1 MDHSFDAQDD
11 VIAAVGLDDSTDFSW
26 FELEGGL
33 LEGFLHLSF
42 LEEAKV
48 SSPLA
53 AGALWVLSGNLSE
66 GGGVLFDLFKELF
79 DVVECFFSGSG
90 DWFVAIGVEGSS
102 GFFMFL
108 QDVCAVY
115 WHNLNVLVVWMIW

>member
-48 SSPLA
+48 SSSLA
-53 AGALWVLSGNLSE
+53 AGAL
-66 GGGVLFDLFKELF
+66 
-79 DVVECFFSGSG
+79 
-90 DWFVAIGVEGSS
+90 
-102 GFFMFL
+102 
-108 QDVCAVY
+108 
-115 WHNLNVLVVWMIW
+115 